1 MNGARAGRLAV
12 QVVMQMGV
20 SVGDDGRRWW
30 SSGVVGRT
38 VTVHVDISEEG
49 KRRHWLLRM
58 ERWRTSIGPQAHS
71 HSLQHA
77 ANPHTLHTTLNHF
90 FAQMAC
96 VPASHAQPLG
106 CAGASIDMSLVSH
119 STLNSVR
126 TLRAN
131 HIQSTHHSTHAMAQ
145 LHAAMSPQPHRSC
158 PRQQQQR
165 QGQHAMTACPL
176 LHSCLV
182 GILLE
187 QGSLGSRPTTDCLYC
202 GRFEWSPGSTP
213 RSLG

>member
-1 MNGARAGRLAV
+1 
-12 QVVMQMGV
+12 MGV

-49 KRRHWLLRM
+49 KRRRVAVEDGKMAHFN
-58 ERWRTSIGPQAHS
+58 QAAAQS

-90 FAQMAC
+90 SAQMAC
-96 VPASHAQPLG
+96 VPASHAQPLS
-106 CAGASIDMSLVSH
+106 CAGASIDMSLASH
-119 STLNSVR
+119 GTLNCVMK

-131 HIQSTHHSTHAMAQ
+131 HIQLTHHSTHAMAQ

-182 GILLE
+182 GIA
-187 QGSLGSRPTTDCLYC
+187 
-202 GRFEWSPGSTP
+202 
-213 RSLG
+213 